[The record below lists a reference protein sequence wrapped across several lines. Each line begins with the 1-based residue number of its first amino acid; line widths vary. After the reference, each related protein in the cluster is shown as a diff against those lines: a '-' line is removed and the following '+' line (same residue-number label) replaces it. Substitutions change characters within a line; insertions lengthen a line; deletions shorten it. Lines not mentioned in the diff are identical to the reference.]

1 MALYRC
7 DMGSSLVTGAIGE
20 ELAVG
25 FLTERGYEIL
35 HKNWR
40 CGHWEID
47 LIAAKNRVLYFF
59 EIKTNRTDD
68 QGYPEDRVK
77 RKKIMYMTCAAEE
90 YLIRYPSWRR
100 IQFNILSVTLE
111 PSITFFLI
119 EDVYL

>member
-1 MALYRC
+1 
-7 DMGSSLVTGAIGE
+7 MGSKQLTGAIGE

-25 FLTERGYEIL
+25 FLVETGYEIL

-47 LIAAKNRVLYFF
+47 LIAAKNAVLHFF
-59 EIKTNRTDD
+59 EIKTSRTNDH
-68 QGYPEDRVK
+68 GFPEDRVN
-77 RKKIMYMTCAAEE
+77 RKKIVYMTCAAEE
-90 YLIRYPSWRR
+90 YLNRYPSWRR

-111 PSITFFLI
+111 PFITFFLI

>member
-1 MALYRC
+1 
-7 DMGSSLVTGAIGE
+7 MGSKQLTGQYGE

-25 FLTERGYEIL
+25 FLRESGYEIL

-47 LIAAKNRVLYFF
+47 LIATKNTVLYFF
-59 EIKTNRTDD
+59 EIKTSRTNDH
-68 QGYPEDRVK
+68 GYPEDRVD
-77 RKKIMYMTCAAEE
+77 RKKITYMTCAAEE
-90 YLIRYPSWRR
+90 YLIGYPLWKR

-111 PSITFFLI
+111 PSTTFFLI